1 MVSSSAKVYVTG
13 RTGPTRTPHQLS
25 LPLVNWMRLILSPIM
40 TSQSYPGGNSGVKRD
55 RRFFLGCWR
64 PGVLQRSGRRP
75 TERRRKART
84 TGNPEPYPAAPRAGR
99 KRPYHQLV
107 TAKRKTPRS
116 RWSHPG
122 TKETASGKQDAN
134 ASHASVEEWQTQDI
148 KHDWQ
153 CRVSGRKSGTSAPRR
168 GPSERSQTAP
178 ETGTGTPEANQPGVR
193 EEPGPLS
200 ANNGFGFGSEEI
212 GEPLG
217 GAKLERPPLQTL
229 PPPCL
234 LDREKVQ
241 SPLPTPRR
249 HQEPTPAARIAGSEQ
264 GKRDSDEVW
273 RQRRSKD
280 GAEQGALSVFVYC
293 RDQALSVSVRRAQ
306 SVFVCRRERAL
317 SVSVY
322 HRDSRIE

>member
-1 MVSSSAKVYVTG
+1 MP
-13 RTGPTRTPHQLS
+13 RTGTPAGEE
-25 LPLVNWMRLILSPIM
+25 VNP
-40 TSQSYPGGNSGVKRD
+40 D
-55 RRFFLGCWR
+55 
-64 PGVLQRSGRRP
+64 
-75 TERRRKART
+75 
-84 TGNPEPYPAAPRAGR
+84 
-99 KRPYHQLV
+99 
-107 TAKRKTPRS
+107 
-116 RWSHPG
+116 
-122 TKETASGKQDAN
+122 
-134 ASHASVEEWQTQDI
+134 
-148 KHDWQ
+148 
-153 CRVSGRKSGTSAPRR
+153 RVSGRKSGTSAPRR

-217 GAKLERPPLQTL
+217 GAKLERPPLQT
-229 PPPCL
+229 PPPVYWTVGCPWNPPPHTV
-234 LDREKVQ
+234 RGVGEKVQ

-293 RDQALSVSVRRAQ
+293 RDQALSVSVRWAQ

-322 HRDSRIE
+322 RRDSRIE